1 MQERISVALARLLV
15 VADGRSLAIG
25 QMVRILQ
32 GRGLHLIVI
41 LLCLPFLSPVSVPG
55 ISIPFGLAIAYS
67 GLRIAF
73 GREPWIPDWVLRRSL
88 PPRVLQRVVAVG
100 IRLHERLERIMRPRL
115 IIASSAT
122 GRTFAG
128 LAIAIAGIFLSLP
141 VPPPFPL
148 TNTIPSLAIILISLG
163 LMERDGWLII
173 WGYVLI
179 FIGTVY
185 LAGIAF
191 LGGAGIAQVRE
202 WMGW

>member
-41 LLCLPFLSPVSVPG
+41 LLCLPFLRPVSVPG